1 MKEFTLA
8 MSLADLIPV
17 VLYALA
23 FAILQK
29 KLYSKIGR
37 TAFMLVSVGSADVT
51 IAGALKALYKML
63 YALGICDFQALS
75 NLFFPLQAIGFLLCG
90 LGMVRVL
97 SKDKQERLM
106 LIAVPTAVMS
116 APALFSGTFV
126 FVGLMVAGVAL
137 TDGSLALMA
146 KRRKKGAAA
155 VLFLI
160 ALVGSLGMGYLS
172 TKNFDKA
179 IFNWIAE
186 GVNVLAQAS
195 LLLGVLILGRKKS
208 EEEPV
213 SPAVEE
219 GSVLPEAAAPELPAE
234 E

>member
-37 TAFMLVSVGSADVT
+37 TAFMLIAVGSGDVT
-51 IAGALKALYKML
+51 IASALKALYKLL
-63 YALGICDFQALS
+63 YALGICDFQALN

-106 LIAVPTAVMS
+106 LTAVPTAVMT
-116 APALFSGTFV
+116 APAVFSGTFV
-126 FVGLMVAGVAL
+126 FVGLMIAGVAL
-137 TDGSLALMA
+137 TDGSLAIMA
-146 KRRKKGAAA
+146 KRRKKGGAV

-186 GVNVLAQAS
+186 GVNILAQAA
-195 LLLGVLILGRKKS
+195 LLLGVLILGK
-208 EEEPV
+208 ET
-213 SPAVEE
+213 
-219 GSVLPEAAAPELPAE
+219 PAE